1 MDEFRRKSGG
11 VDSGSEVV
19 SSFVVT
25 RAIECIDSKLKA

>member
-1 MDEFRRKSGG
+1 MNEFRRESGG

-25 RAIECIDSKLKA
+25 CAIEGINSELNA